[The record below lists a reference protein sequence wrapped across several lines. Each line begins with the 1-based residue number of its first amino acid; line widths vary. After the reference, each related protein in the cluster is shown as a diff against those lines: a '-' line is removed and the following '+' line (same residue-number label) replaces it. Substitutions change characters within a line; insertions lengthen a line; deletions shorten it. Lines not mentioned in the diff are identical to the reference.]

1 MLIYNP
7 NRQGQSQAPNSET
20 ISLNSLSL
28 KGQQDWSL
36 DSINTRWVKCIYQEI
51 LVIKTSKYVF

>member
-1 MLIYNP
+1 MDN
-7 NRQGQSQAPNSET
+7 QDPNSET